1 MSFTANIPASGQ
13 TLGNSRLQVL
23 NNFASLRTTISNV
36 TQPNHTDVNNSGAG
50 KHIFVEM
57 PVQTPGA
64 ANLPLANEGG
74 LITQT
79 VSGNSELFY
88 VRDAVNTYFQM
99 TGSVVKANSG
109 TSVVLGGIRIQWM
122 AINAADGAT
131 INFTV
136 PFGGPPYVI
145 LGGEVD
151 GAGIFDF
158 VKPQTLTATATSFVL
173 VLLRAD
179 GAPQTIARNLNFI
192 AIGPV

>member
-79 VSGNSELFY
+79 VSGSSELFY

-99 TGSVVKANSG
+99 TGSVVKANIG

-122 AINAADGAT
+122 AVNAASGAT

-145 LGGEVD
+145 LGSEVD
-151 GAGIFDF
+151 GIGIADF

-173 VLLRAD
+173 ILSRIDLN
-179 GAPQTIARNLNFI
+179 PQTIPRNLNFI